1 KNMSKGSLQ
10 EAYTEIQ
17 AAMQDAETGNQP
29 DTYLLKGKIEA
40 KMFAAGSSNTAETL
54 SLGRTALG
62 SFQKTMELAGNDS
75 SSKVGKEV
83 YKPVMDGVPE
93 NLQGQGV
100 LYLKNASFTKAIE
113 RYEEDDIEAAAGF
126 FGLAADIDP
135 ADTSLVFNAGYTANN
150 IG

>member
-1 KNMSKGSLQ
+1 MSKGSLQ

-29 DTYLLKGKIEA
+29 DTYLLKGKIET
-40 KMFAAGSSNTAETL
+40 KMFAADSSNTAETL

-75 SSKVGKEV
+75 SSKIGKEV

-93 NLQGQGV
+93 GLQGEGV
-100 LYLKNASFTKAIE
+100 LQLKNASFIKALD
-113 RYEEDDIEAAAGF
+113 RYEDEDMENAFGF
-126 FGLAADIDP
+126 FSLAADIDT
-135 ADTSLVFNAGYTANN
+135 ADTRSEERR
-150 IG
+150 